1 MLQGVGS
8 ITQVKNIELSD
19 TTAAAIEAV
28 RKLRPEWE
36 SEEDDYIIFSV
47 LTEWLAKQ
55 DEQSVNEWIREFF

>member
-1 MLQGVGS
+1 MLQGVGG
-8 ITQVKNIELSD
+8 ITQVTSIELSP
-19 TTAAAIEAV
+19 TTAAAIESA